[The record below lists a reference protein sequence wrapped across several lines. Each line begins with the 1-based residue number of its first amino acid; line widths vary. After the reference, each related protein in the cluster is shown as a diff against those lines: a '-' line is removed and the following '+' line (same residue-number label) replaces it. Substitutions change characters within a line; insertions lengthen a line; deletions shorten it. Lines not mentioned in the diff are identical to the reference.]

1 MARRRARVA
10 ERKRQLAPGSSV
22 PVPPAASAVTNP
34 SCTGDAWG
42 AATPSAPADACPI
55 GTRRV
60 APDLGLPFPRGFRS
74 PRRNSSLLLSA
85 PLVCRGGRRGRRMS
99 QGKGEGK
106 EGKEEKEEEEE
117 EETVQP

>member
-1 MARRRARVA
+1 MARRRARGA

-34 SCTGDAWG
+34 SCTGDAWDE
-42 AATPSAPADACPI
+42 AATPSAPSDACPI

-106 EGKEEKEEEEE
+106 EEKEEE